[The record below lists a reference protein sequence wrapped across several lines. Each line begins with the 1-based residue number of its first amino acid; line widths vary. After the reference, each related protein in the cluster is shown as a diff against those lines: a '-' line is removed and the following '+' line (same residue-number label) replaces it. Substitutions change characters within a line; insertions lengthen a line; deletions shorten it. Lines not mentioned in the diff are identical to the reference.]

1 MAVLLM
7 PGTGEDIEQVGVTT
21 GSAAVLRRAA
31 PSAIHYAGIFLG
43 GIAGDDVLERDHI
56 LPKS

>member
-7 PGTGEDIEQVGVTT
+7 PGLGEDIEQVGVTT

-31 PSAIHYAGIFLG
+31 PGAIHY
-43 GIAGDDVLERDHI
+43 V
-56 LPKS
+56 